1 MRHRKFRHFDKFD
14 EKMIREHEKN
24 QFRGRVI
31 GGILAIGFGVLLLL
45 HQLNMGVHQ
54 AFASWQ
60 FALVLVGVGS
70 LLKHKFQKFF
80 GFVPLAIGAVF
91 MAKEFYPGLI
101 ETKLIWPVL
110 IIVFGIGIFIKA
122 FSRKK
127 NSCYRRMSDEE
138 LAEVQGDDYFESTAF
153 FGGVSKKVVSKNFKG
168 ANISSIFGGTE
179 LDLSNADFEKEAGI
193 AIHCVFGGVNIIV
206 PSHWKV
212 KSDINTAFGG
222 VDDRRS
228 ISLVDENGKLL
239 VLTGS
244 CTFGGVEISGHA

>member
-1 MRHRKFRHFDKFD
+1 MRHKRFGRFGKFD
-14 EKMIREHEKN
+14 EEMIREHEKN
-24 QFRGRVI
+24 QFRGRII
-31 GGILAIGFGVLLLL
+31 GGIFAIGFGVLLLL
-45 HQLNMGVHQ
+45 HQLKMGVPH

-60 FALVLVGVGS
+60 FALVLLGVGS

-91 MAKEFYPGLI
+91 MAKEFYPGMI
-101 ETKLIWPVL
+101 DTKLIWPVL
-110 IIVFGIGIFIKA
+110 IIVLGLSIFAKA

-127 NSCYRRMSDEE
+127 NSCYRHMSDEE
-138 LAEVQGDDYFESTAF
+138 LAEVQGDDYFESRAF

-179 LDLSNADFEKEAGI
+179 LDLSNADFEKEAAI
-193 AIHCVFGGVNIIV
+193 AINCVFGGINIIV
-206 PSHWKV
+206 PSNWKV

-222 VDDRRS
+222 VDDTRN

-239 VLTGS
+239 TLTGS